1 MNKNKNLKTLNI
13 FGLGTVLFFLSIGGA
28 AAVQQQLFHPEV
40 PFVPTP
46 HEVVAEILRLA
57 DVGKADVL
65 YDLGCGDGRIVV
77 TAAKKYGCRGVG
89 IDIDPERIQDS
100 QKNAAKEGVEDKVR
114 FIESDLFDADISKA
128 SVVTLYLL
136 SRVNIRLR
144 PKLLSELKPGTRVV
158 SHDFD
163 MDEWEADEISYIE
176 DDWETHSIFFWII
189 PADVSGT
196 WKWTLPEL
204 AGQNEFTLVLEQD
217 FQKLQGTASEGS
229 SSVPV
234 FITEDKIKGADLE
247 FVLERNERGKKE
259 RLVFKGKADGEVMKG
274 LVTIESGANKKSYNW
289 SAKRIKN
296 SG

>member
-1 MNKNKNLKTLNI
+1 MNRNNRSIVRYILGFGAI
-13 FGLGTVLFFLSIGGA
+13 FVLLTSGGTTGI
-28 AAVQQQLFHPEV
+28 QEQLFYPEV

-57 DVGKADVL
+57 DVRSDDVL

-100 QKNAAKEGVEDKVR
+100 KENAAKEGVEDRVR
-114 FIESDLFDADISKA
+114 FIQSDLFEADISEA

-144 PKLLSELKPGTRVV
+144 PKLFSDLKPGTRVV

-163 MDEWEADEISYIE
+163 MDEWEADEISHLE
-176 DDWETHSIFFWII
+176 DDWETHTVFFWII

-196 WKWTLPEL
+196 WKWTVPGL
-204 AGQNEFTLVLEQD
+204 AGQNEFTLNLEQE
-217 FQKLQGTASEGS
+217 FQMLQGTASEGS

-234 FITEDKIKGADLE
+234 SIKEDKIKGAELE
-247 FVLERNERGKKE
+247 FVLERNAGGNNA
-259 RLVFKGKADGEVMKG
+259 RLVFKGKANGDTIKG
-274 LVTIESGANKKSYNW
+274 TVTIEGSADNKAFEW
-289 SAKRIKN
+289 SAARIKN
-296 SG
+296 

>member
-1 MNKNKNLKTLNI
+1 LNKNKNLKTLNI

>member
-1 MNKNKNLKTLNI
+1 MNKKWITRNI
-13 FGLGTVLFFLSIGGA
+13 FGVAAVFFLLTAGGA
-28 AAVQQQLFHPEV
+28 AVVQQQVFHPEV

-77 TAAKKYGCRGVG
+77 TAAKKYGCRGIG

-114 FIESDLFDADISKA
+114 FIESDLFDADISEA

-144 PKLLSELKPGTRVV
+144 PKLLADLKPGTRVV

-204 AGQNEFTLVLEQD
+204 SGQNEFTLILEQD

-247 FVLERNERGKKE
+247 FVLERNSGDKKE
-259 RLVFKGKADGEVMKG
+259 RLVFKGKADGEVIKG
-274 LVTIESGANKKSYNW
+274 LVTIEGGANEKSIKW
-289 SAKRIKN
+289 SAERIKN
-296 SG
+296 

>member
-1 MNKNKNLKTLNI
+1 MNKKWITRNI
-13 FGLGTVLFFLSIGGA
+13 FGLGTVFFLLTAGGA
-28 AAVQQQLFHPEV
+28 AVVQQQVFHPEV

-77 TAAKKYGCRGVG
+77 TAAKKYGCRGIG
-89 IDIDPERIQDS
+89 IDIDPERIRDS

-114 FIESDLFDADISKA
+114 FIESDLFDADISEA

-144 PKLLSELKPGTRVV
+144 PKLLADLKPGTRVV

-204 AGQNEFTLVLEQD
+204 SGQNEFTLILEQD

-247 FVLERNERGKKE
+247 FVLERNSGDKKE
-259 RLVFKGKADGEVMKG
+259 RLVFKGKADGEVIKG
-274 LVTIESGANKKSYNW
+274 LVTIEGGANEKSFQW
-289 SAKRIKN
+289 SAERIKN
-296 SG
+296 SI

>member
-1 MNKNKNLKTLNI
+1 MNKNKRSIIRNI
-13 FGLGTVLFFLSIGGA
+13 LRAGAVFFLLTAGGA
-28 AAVQQQLFHPEV
+28 AAVQPQVFHPEV

-100 QKNAAKEGVEDKVR
+100 RKNAAKEGVEDKVK
-114 FIESDLFDADISKA
+114 FVEMDLFDADISEA

-144 PKLLSELKPGTRVV
+144 PKLLADLKPGTRVV

-163 MDEWEADEISYIE
+163 MDEWEADEISYVE
-176 DDWETHSIFFWII
+176 DDWETHSVFFWII
-189 PADVSGT
+189 PADVRGT

-204 AGQNEFTLVLEQD
+204 AGQNEFTLTLEQD
-217 FQKLQGTASEGS
+217 FQKLQGTASEAS

-234 FITEDKIKGADLE
+234 FIKEDKIMGADLE
-247 FVLERNERGKKE
+247 FVLERNSGEKKE
-259 RLVFKGKADGEVMKG
+259 RLVFKGKAEGDMIKG
-274 LVTIESGANKKSYNW
+274 LVTIEGGAKEKSIKWN
-289 SAKRIKN
+289 AERIKN
-296 SG
+296 

>member
-1 MNKNKNLKTLNI
+1 MNKKWITRNI
-13 FGLGTVLFFLSIGGA
+13 FGVAAVFFLLTAGGA
-28 AAVQQQLFHPEV
+28 AVVQQQVFHPEV

-77 TAAKKYGCRGVG
+77 TAAKKYGCRGIG

-114 FIESDLFDADISKA
+114 FIESDLFDADISEA

-144 PKLLSELKPGTRVV
+144 PKLLADLKPGTRVV

-204 AGQNEFTLVLEQD
+204 SGQNEFNLILEQD

-247 FVLERNERGKKE
+247 FVLERNSGDKKE
-259 RLVFKGKADGEVMKG
+259 RLVFKGKADGEVIKG
-274 LVTIESGANKKSYNW
+274 LVTIEGGANEKSIKW
-289 SAKRIKN
+289 SAERIKN
-296 SG
+296 

>member
-1 MNKNKNLKTLNI
+1 MNKKWITRNI
-13 FGLGTVLFFLSIGGA
+13 YGVAAVFFLLTAGGA
-28 AAVQQQLFHPEV
+28 AVVQQQVFHPEV

-77 TAAKKYGCRGVG
+77 TAAKKYGCRGIG

-114 FIESDLFDADISKA
+114 FIESDLFDADISEA

-144 PKLLSELKPGTRVV
+144 PKLLADLKPGTRVV

-204 AGQNEFTLVLEQD
+204 SGQNEFTLILEQD

-247 FVLERNERGKKE
+247 FVLERNSGDKKE
-259 RLVFKGKADGEVMKG
+259 RLVFKGKADGEVIKG
-274 LVTIESGANKKSYNW
+274 LVTIEGGANEKSFQW
-289 SAKRIKN
+289 SAERIKN
-296 SG
+296 SI